1 MKIAVVMPLAEQ
13 RGGGELMLLH
23 LMQQGRS
30 LGVDWLIVF
39 LQDGPMVAQVRQLGV
54 ETRVIHSGRLR
65 SPLQFVAT
73 IAALTRI
80 VRDEQVTLVFAW
92 MSYAQLYAGL
102 AARRACVPAIWYQ
115 LGIPLDRGWLDK
127 VATRIPAQGILACSQ
142 AGAEAQAK
150 LRPARP
156 MRVVYPGAELE
167 RFDPAALPS
176 PADARR
182 RLGLPEHVPLIGIVG
197 RLQRWKGMHVL
208 AEAMPKVL
216 ARYPDAHCVIVGGDH
231 AFEPDYPTFLAGRI
245 AALGLETKVTLAGL
259 QSNVPEWMQ
268 ALDVFVHASDREPF
282 GIVIIEAMALGKPVV
297 AGDAAGPREIITDGV
312 DGLLTPYGDADAL
325 ACAILRYL
333 NDPTFA
339 QRAGAAA
346 RRRALQFSTQI
357 YARNFVEAVQS
368 LMSQGTP

>member
-1 MKIAVVMPLAEQ
+1 MKIAIVMPLAEQ

-39 LQDGPMVAQVRQLGV
+39 LQDGPMVTQVKQLGV

-65 SPLQFVAT
+65 SPLRFAAT
-73 IAALTRI
+73 VAALTRI
-80 VRDEQVTLVFAW
+80 ARDEQVTLVFAW

-102 AARRACVPAIWYQ
+102 AARRARVPAIWYQ

-182 RLGLPEHVPLIGIVG
+182 RLGLPENGPLIGIVG

-208 AEAMPKVL
+208 AEAMPQVL
-216 ARYPDAHCVIVGGDH
+216 ARYPDAHVVVVGGDH
-231 AFEPDYPTFLAGRI
+231 AFETGLPGLFDRPDRGAGADRKGHACG
-245 AALGLETKVTLAGL
+245 AAK
-259 QSNVPEWMQ
+259 QRP
-268 ALDVFVHASDREPF
+268 
-282 GIVIIEAMALGKPVV
+282 
-297 AGDAAGPREIITDGV
+297 GV
-312 DGLLTPYGDADAL
+312 DAGHGRVRPRL
-325 ACAILRYL
+325 
-333 NDPTFA
+333 
-339 QRAGAAA
+339 RAGAVRHRHHRGHGAGKAGRGGRTPPGRA
-346 RRRALQFSTQI
+346 RSSRTAWTG
-357 YARNFVEAVQS
+357 Y
-368 LMSQGTP
+368 